1 MKIALLA
8 PLTLL
13 LFLATQTQAETNLL
27 AQATAGD
34 AEAQAEMGLN
44 YRDGKGVER
53 DEAEAVRWFRL
64 AAEQG
69 DARGQDNLGYMLL
82 AGRGVA
88 KNEKQA
94 LTWFERSAAQ
104 GNHWGLNNLGN
115 CYDRGEGVKRDPE
128 QAMKLW
134 KKAVAAGSRYAC
146 ISIAATTLP
155 GASENEDWDA
165 AAVWLKKGAEMGD
178 ARCASALAH
187 LLWHG
192 TAVERDRKRARALWK
207 EHDPEILRYV
217 REVARRDNEPG
228 QFANVPVVHLHQ
240 GYNLCGPTA
249 AAMAATSWG
258 KATHPFAL
266 KRACPDSPFGTG
278 TDWAK
283 LVAAMRG
290 FGLDVRLDTFPDTN
304 QGFEQGMA
312 ALRADLDRGRV
323 VLIDVV
329 WPENEAAQS
338 GHTMLA
344 TGYDEKAKQ
353 LILHDPAQP
362 HPGIRLMP
370 YAEWKAVWHSRWYSR
385 TSPGRSRP
393 VIRRID

>member
-1 MKIALLA
+1 VQKTLFLLLLLA
-8 PLTLL
+8 IPLTS
-13 LFLATQTQAETNLL
+13 QAEPKLA
-27 AQATAGD
+27 AQAAAGD
-34 AEAQAEMGLN
+34 AEAQVQMGLN
-44 YRDGKGVER
+44 YRDGKDVER
-53 DEAEAVRWFRL
+53 DETEAVRWFRL

-69 DARGQDNLGYMLL
+69 NGRGQDNLGYMLL
-82 AGRGVA
+82 NGRGVA
-88 KNEKQA
+88 ENQKEA
-94 LTWFERSAAQ
+94 VAWFERSAAQ

-115 CYDRGEGVKRDPE
+115 CYDRGEGVERDPE
-128 QAMKLW
+128 KALELW

-146 ISIAATTLP
+146 MNLAATTLP
-155 GASENEDWDA
+155 GASENEDLDA
-165 AAVWLKKGAEMGD
+165 AVTWLEKGTSLDD
-178 ARCASALAH
+178 ARCASALAY
-187 LLWHG
+187 LLWEG

-207 EHDPEILRYV
+207 EHDPEMLNYV
-217 REVARRDNEPG
+217 RHVARRDNEPG
-228 QFANVPVVHLHQ
+228 QFANVPVPHLHQ

-249 AAMAATSWG
+249 AAMATTSWG
-258 KATHPFAL
+258 KVVHPFEL

-290 FGLDVRLDTFPDTN
+290 LGLDVRLDTFPDTDK
-304 QGFEQGMA
+304 GFDQGMA

-323 VLIDVV
+323 VLIDVI
-329 WPENEAAQS
+329 WPEHEATLS

-344 TGYDEKAKQ
+344 TGYDEKRKQ

-370 YAEWKAVWHSRWYSR
+370 YEEWKAVWHSRWYSR

-393 VIRRID
+393 VIRRVD